1 MSDIVVFGG
10 TLEGRQ
16 IAEAFLGTEVKLHIC
31 VATEYGASLL
41 AKSPNLQIHTGRMD
55 AEQMRKFLEEMK
67 PDYCLDATHPYA
79 REATENIKKACEEGH
94 FSYIRV
100 LRKEEETAGEVIYK
114 KSVEE
119 AVAFL
124 QETTGNILITTGS
137 RDLEKYTVITDYKT
151 RCFARV
157 LPTLP
162 VMEKCRALGFEGRN
176 LIGMQ
181 GPFEKEL
188 NLAMLR
194 QVEASWMVT
203 KSSGKEGGFLEKC
216 KAAQDAGVS
225 VVVIGRPEEE
235 KEHVMEL
242 SEVLAFFRERYQM
255 REKKMLYLIGMGPG
269 KRELLTGEA
278 ENCLKQCDVLI
289 GAKRI
294 LEGCEQTDKK
304 PHFQSYQKEEIAR
317 FLREHPEYKKA
328 ALLYSGDI
336 GFYSGAKGMKELL
349 PEYEVHPLC
358 GIASPIYFMDRLNLS
373 WEETCFVSCHGLNPR
388 MIPRIRLEK
397 KVVALLGREDTIAK
411 ISRQLLEYG
420 MEEIRITVGERLS
433 YPTEQITSGYP
444 KDFLDRSFDSL
455 AVALFENPNPEIRR
469 AGFGF
474 RDSAFL
480 RERDKIP
487 MTKEEIR
494 ILSLAKLRLKEDS
507 ILYDIGAGTGS
518 VSIEAA
524 LQCDRGAVYAIER
537 NPKAIPLL
545 KANKTKFRTENL
557 EIVEGEAPLGL
568 KGLPAPTHAFIGG
581 SGGQILEIIRA
592 VRAKNT
598 EVRFVINAV
607 TLETIAQIEKIRE
620 AFPEYEDMEV
630 VNIQVSRN
638 KALGRYQLMRA
649 ENPVYIISFG
659 GKKEEKDG
667 I

>member
-16 IAEAFLGTEVKLHIC
+16 IAEALSGADINLHIC

-41 AKSPNLQIHTGRMD
+41 KENSNLQVYAGRMD
-55 AEQMRKFLEEMK
+55 AGQMRNFLEEIK

-79 REATENIKKACEEGH
+79 KEATENIKKACEDGG
-94 FSYIRV
+94 FPYIRV
-100 LRKEEETAGEVIYK
+100 LRKEEETTGDVIYK

-119 AVAFL
+119 AAAFL

-162 VMEKCRALGFEGRN
+162 VMEKCKELGFEGRN

-181 GPFEKEL
+181 GPFGKEL

-194 QVEASWMVT
+194 QVDASWMVT

-216 KAAQDAGVS
+216 RAAQEAGVS
-225 VVVIGRPEEE
+225 VIVIGRPEEE
-235 KEHVMEL
+235 KCHGMEL
-242 SEVLAFFRERYQM
+242 SQVLAFFRERYLIQ
-255 REKKMLYLIGMGPG
+255 KKRKLYFVGMGPG

-289 GAKRI
+289 GAKRM
-294 LEGCEQTDKK
+294 LDGCGQAEKK
-304 PHFQSYQKEEIAR
+304 PTFQSYQKEEIVT
-317 FLREHPEYKKA
+317 FLREHPEYEQA

-358 GIASPIYFMDRLNLS
+358 GIASPVYFMDRLNLP
-373 WEETCFVSCHGLNPR
+373 WEETCFVSCHGANPQ
-388 MIPRIRLEK
+388 MIPMIRREK
-397 KVVALLGREDTIAK
+397 KVVTLLGKEDTIAR
-411 ISRQLLEYG
+411 ISRQLLEFG
-420 MEEIRITVGERLS
+420 MEDIRITVGERLS

-444 KDFLDRSFDSL
+444 KDFLSGSFDSL
-455 AVALFENPNPEIRR
+455 AVALFENPDPEIKR
-469 AGFGF
+469 AGFGI
-474 RDSAFL
+474 RDLAFI
-480 RERDKIP
+480 RDKIP

-494 ILSLAKLRLKEDS
+494 ILSLAKLGLKEDS

-524 LQCDRGAVYAIER
+524 LQCDRGIVYAIEK
-537 NPKAIPLL
+537 NTEAIPLL
-545 KANKTKFRTENL
+545 EANRVRFRTENL
-557 EIVEGEAPLGL
+557 KIVEGEAPFCLEQ
-568 KGLPAPTHAFIGG
+568 LPMPSHAFIGG
-581 SGGQILEIIRA
+581 SGGHILEIIRA
-592 VRAKNT
+592 VRKKNPK
-598 EVRFVINAV
+598 VRFVVNAV
-607 TLETIAQIEKIRE
+607 TLETISQIEKIKE
-620 AFPEYEDMEV
+620 SFPEYEDMEV
-630 VNIQVSRN
+630 VNIQVSKNR
-638 KALGRYQLMRA
+638 ALGRYQMMRA
-649 ENPVYIISFG
+649 ENPVYILAFG
-659 GKKEEKDG
+659 GEKEENDG
-667 I
+667 T